1 MAIRTIAYLRVSTG
15 GQDLGH
21 QKLAILEYARQ
32 HRITVDDVVEV
43 HASTRRVSQRAHV
56 LALIDTLSSGDRLI
70 VSELSRLGRSLGQ
83 ILQIVDHLVQKGVR
97 LVAIKEAIRLEGKQT
112 LQSKAML
119 TLFGLFAEIERD
131 LIAERTKEGLI
142 AAKAQGKRL
151 GRPKGAFGKS
161 NCSCVSTSPKR
172 PLHGSSRSRPPRS
185 STLSTRG
192 SCRRYQTREDSPSC
206 TRRWL
211 VWESMKLYVSS

>member
-43 HASTRRVSQRAHV
+43 RASTRRVSQRAHV
-56 LALIDTLSSGDRLI
+56 LALIETLSSGDRLI

-112 LQSKAML
+112 LQTKAML

-161 NCSCVSTSPKR
+161 KLDGKEQEIQLLLRKHVSKASIARIVEVSPTTLQHCIHTRKLQSTPGPKR
-172 PLHGSSRSRPPRS
+172 
-185 STLSTRG
+185 
-192 SCRRYQTREDSPSC
+192 
-206 TRRWL
+206 
-211 VWESMKLYVSS
+211 